1 MRRGVPLIQRILVA
15 LILLYRRFLSG
26 RLSNVRCSFS
36 VDETCSAFGLRIA
49 RTARSGR
56 DAIARIARR
65 LRRCGDA
72 CLLADGTKLGWSE
85 LHDRSPREIAD
96 AMHADGEGDAA
107 IWRML
112 QTRLTVARSCG
123 DRESFEACRA
133 VLQTLGHHAV
143 YERPRVV
150 SAAAVNH
157 RTLERFRFQTSRRTS
172 HMMVR

>member
-1 MRRGVPLIQRILVA
+1 MPLIQRILIA

-26 RLSNVRCSFS
+26 RLTNVRCSFS

-56 DAIARIARR
+56 DAIARIVRR

-72 CLLADGTKLGWSE
+72 CVLVDGTQLGWSE

-96 AMHADGEGDAA
+96 AMRADGEGDRA

-112 QTRLTVARSCG
+112 QTRLTVARWCG

-133 VLQTLGHHAV
+133 VLRTLSHDAA

-157 RTLERFRFQTSRRTS
+157 RTLERFHFQTSSQTS
-172 HMMVR
+172 HMMDR